1 MQTPSPR
8 LNNISNN
15 AFPPIGTFTLEST
28 TPQSNQ
34 MFPPPSD
41 FFNTSTHSNSSHLN
55 GTVGNS
61 GNSSSASS
69 IFSSTN
75 NNGGDPNQATR
86 ETGIIEKLLV
96 CAIYYVHQMHNRTY
110 FLVLFSKFQ
119 YLSSTPTDSY
129 NAVKD
134 RLVCFFISRNSV
146 ETLSI

>member
-1 MQTPSPR
+1 MKFLFRQIFNSYCLTERAHCNQTVIIVPATSFGGDFSDFLTRDPFFTSMQTPSPR

-41 FFNTSTHSNSSHLN
+41 FYNSSNHSNSSHMN

-61 GNSSSASS
+61 GNSSNASS
-69 IFSSTN
+69 IFNSTN

-96 CAIYYVHQMHNRTY
+96 C
-110 FLVLFSKFQ
+110 
-119 YLSSTPTDSY
+119 
-129 NAVKD
+129 
-134 RLVCFFISRNSV
+134 
-146 ETLSI
+146 SIH